1 MGQTL
6 EKNGGEELV
15 WRNGTMKQFMI
26 SDSNRAAGRQ
36 VPRGTTHVLLRNLIL
51 LLHFFFSFRPPDLRS
66 SMDFSQFNAAEQAQ
80 MTKVIEKK
88 QV

>member
-36 VPRGTTHVLLRNLIL
+36 VPRGTTHVLHRNFI
-51 LLHFFFSFRPPDLRS
+51 LLHFFFSFRPLDLRS